1 MNKFEKLYKELKRK
15 YGKPKEQW
23 DLWCK
28 RSKSEKEREEVIIGA
43 ILTQRTTWKNVELS
57 LNNLKDRKLI
67 SFKKILK
74 LRLND
79 LANLIK
85 SSGFYRMKAEYLYSL
100 IKFIDKNYGNLK
112 KMKKQ
117 KKDKLRE
124 ELLRLKGIGEETADS
139 ILLYA
144 LDKSVF
150 VIDEYTKRLAKKKKL
165 SKNFSYNYLQKLFEE
180 NLKKDFR
187 LYQDFHALIVID
199 GKNRVSY
206 RVS

>member
-1 MNKFEKLYKELKRK
+1 MNKFEKLYQELKRK

-28 RSKSEKEREEVIIGA
+28 RNKSEKEREEVIIGA
-43 ILTQRTTWKNVELS
+43 ILTQRTNWKNVELS

-100 IKFIDKNYGNLK
+100 IKFIDKNYGSLK

-144 LDKSVF
+144 LDKPAF

-165 SKNFSYNYLQKLFEE
+165 SKNFSYHYLQKLFEE

-206 RVS
+206 KVS